1 MNIRQINLEARDSDI
16 FKNFEIEGDEV
27 VRLTYSKQVDDV
39 MISLEGGDALLRW
52 DTDDWID
59 DECILLKEHDN
70 LKEIGKI
77 SITHLLIKSK
87 TGSKIKVYVV
97 AQLN

>member
-1 MNIRQINLEARDSDI
+1 MRQINLIARDSDI
-16 FKNFEIEGDEV
+16 FKVFEVEGTEV
-27 VRLTYSKQVDDV
+27 TRLTYSKQVDDV
-39 MISLEGGDALLRW
+39 MISVEGGDILLRW
-52 DTDDWID
+52 DTDEWID

-87 TGSKIKVYVV
+87 DGTRVKVYTC